1 MNIILLKSQNNW
13 KKNNCKYVKNTE
25 SKKAVEYGS
34 NDHQLFFR
42 RVNSQV
48 YITTQKLRNMI
59 LKSFFDTVRK
69 FETQKGISRISCP
82 FQKKYQ
88 FVEVQR

>member
-25 SKKAVEYGS
+25 SKKVEYGS

-42 RVNSQV
+42 RANSQV
-48 YITTQKLRNMI
+48 YTTTQKLRNMI